1 MSEEKNIF
9 EDEMC
14 EEISPISFYSE
25 DIAFEHEHTDKIIPW
40 IEETVEKYAC
50 NLSFINF
57 IFCSDDYLHQLN
69 VSYLKHDTLT
79 DIITFPYATPPQIE
93 GDVFISIER
102 VRDNAETYKVSFE
115 EELLRVIIHGVLHLC
130 GFTDKTPTEKEEMD
144 QKENEA
150 LRHYR
155 GFKQEENHN

>member
-1 MSEEKNIF
+1 MILENNTPEE
-9 EDEMC
+9 EMDE
-14 EEISPISFYSE
+14 ETSPISFFSE
-25 DIAFEHEHTDKIIPW
+25 DIAFEPQHTDKITPW
-40 IEETVEKYAC
+40 IEHTIEKYDC

-69 VSYLKHDTLT
+69 VSYLDHDTLT
-79 DIITFPYATPPQIE
+79 DIITFPYTTPPHIE

-102 VRDNAETYKVSFE
+102 VRDNAATYKVNFE

-130 GFTDKTPTEKEEMD
+130 GFKDKTPTEKEEMD

-150 LRHYR
+150 LGHYK
-155 GFKQEENHN
+155 GKEQEESNI

>member
-1 MSEEKNIF
+1 MSEENNILV
-9 EDEMC
+9 EEMG
-14 EEISPISFYSE
+14 EETSPISFYSE
-25 DIAFEHEHTDKIIPW
+25 DIAFEHEDTDKIVPW

-50 NLSFINF
+50 NLSFVHF

-130 GFTDKTPTEKEEMD
+130 GFTDKTVAEKEEMNE
-144 QKENEA
+144 KENEA
-150 LRHYR
+150 LGHYN
-155 GFKQEENHN
+155 GYKQEENRN